1 MKIGRAKRDWMSLS
15 VAERLSLIGKAIDE
29 AAKVPWPPPW
39 EPPWPPQGLLCPR
52 RPCGASGLDDWRRWA
67 EHVED
72 EGRRLHSELLGAR
85 RDLEQARQK
94 ATRAKVSEAKHP
106 ERPIWGLLS
115 PELSPE
121 RWPASKP
128 RKRRRVSAHDADVQ
142 RALVI
147 KAEAKRPMSYGVAF
161 NAALNERGAHALHG
175 NRLRTAVNR
184 MSKVLRK
191 HR

>member
-1 MKIGRAKRDWMSLS
+1 MKIGRAKR
-15 VAERLSLIGKAIDE
+15 E
-29 AAKVPWPPPW
+29 ALTWPLTWPPAW
-39 EPPWPPQGLLCPR
+39 EPPWRPDGGLLCPR

-106 ERPIWGLLS
+106 ARPIGGLLS
-115 PELSPE
+115 PELWS
-121 RWPASKP
+121 ASKP
-128 RKRRRVSAHDADVQ
+128 RERRRGSAHDADVQ

-147 KAEAKRPMSYGVAF
+147 KAEAKRPMSYAKAI
-161 NAALNERGAHALHG
+161 NAALNERGARALLG

-184 MSKVLRK
+184 MSKVSRK

>member
-1 MKIGRAKRDWMSLS
+1 MKIGRAKR
-15 VAERLSLIGKAIDE
+15 E
-29 AAKVPWPPPW
+29 ALTWPLTWPPAW
-39 EPPWPPQGLLCPR
+39 EPPWRPDGGLLCPR

-94 ATRAKVSEAKHP
+94 ATRARVSEAKHP

-115 PELSPE
+115 WGLLSPE
-121 RWPASKP
+121 LWPASKP
-128 RKRRRVSAHDADVQ
+128 RERRRGSTHDADVQ

-147 KAEAKRPMSYGVAF
+147 KAEAKRPMSYAKAI
-161 NAALNERGAHALHG
+161 NAARNERGTYRLDG
-175 NRLRTAVNR
+175 ISLRTAVNR
-184 MSKVLRK
+184 MSKLSRK